1 MNLLQVLKSAAI
13 RLNGDRNPIFDVP
26 VTRQKAFLERLPE
39 PKDLLDRSY
48 AQYRC
53 QMMLER
59 SILRVMYQTAAML
72 LLPVYQ
78 RQLLRRPIPSCEN
91 QVADAV
97 FAFGGSDTILP
108 RSLRQEFPGVRQV
121 RDFQNA
127 LFLTREDC
135 SILRELA
142 RRYPTAFYFRFK
154 CMAKLAMYRSLYET
168 YRPKAI
174 IVSEEYSYTSSF
186 LTEYCHRL
194 DVAHINVMHG
204 EKLYD
209 IHDTFFLFDR
219 CYVWDD
225 YYRKLFYEMRAEPTQ
240 FYVEMPPSMQPWNT
254 RGVEKTVDY
263 TYYLQMETPQMLEK
277 IAESLR
283 TLRKS
288 GAVVAV
294 RPHPAYSDMG
304 TVRQLFSD
312 FEIEVNIEVGIETSI
327 LRTRHVIGLYSTV
340 LYQAYINHVPMV
352 IDDLTAPERFAQLAE
367 LKYMMLSMPHN
378 LLSEELRR
386 VSASQP

>member
-1 MNLLQVLKSAAI
+1 MLRSVVI
-13 RLNGDRNPIFDVP
+13 RLNGDRNTLFDVP
-26 VTRQKAFLERLPE
+26 MARQKAILEGLPE
-39 PKDLLDRSY
+39 PKDLLKRAY

-59 SILRVMYQTAAML
+59 PILRAGYQLAAML
-72 LLPVYQ
+72 LLPVYR
-78 RQLLRRPIPSCEN
+78 RQLLRRPASRKEET
-91 QVADAV
+91 ADAV
-97 FAFGGSDTILP
+97 FAFGGPDTILP
-108 RSLRQEFPGVRQV
+108 CSLRQEYPGIRQV

-135 SILRELA
+135 SFLRELA

-194 DVAHINVMHG
+194 GVEHINVMHG

-209 IHDTFFLFDR
+209 IHDTFFCFDR
-219 CYVWDD
+219 CYIWDQF
-225 YYRKLFYEMRAEPTQ
+225 YRDLFCELRAEPTQ
-240 FYVEMPPSMQPWNT
+240 FRMEMPPSMQPWDAQD
-254 RGVEKTVDY
+254 VEKAVDY
-263 TYYLQMETPQMLEK
+263 TYYLQAETSQMLEK
-277 IAESLR
+277 IAKSLQ
-283 TLRKS
+283 TLQKS

-294 RPHPAYSDMG
+294 RPHPLYSDME
-304 TVRQLFSD
+304 TVRRLFSD
-312 FEIEVNIEVGIETSI
+312 FEIEETAEVGIETSI

-340 LYQAYINHVPMV
+340 LYQAHINHVPVV
-352 IDDLTAPERFAQLAE
+352 IDDLTAPERFAQLKS
-367 LKYMMLSMPHN
+367 LRYIMLDKPHG
-378 LLSEELRR
+378 LLSALLQEE
-386 VSASQP
+386 SPT